1 MNLQKAK
8 EKVFGKP
15 TANRKTQ
22 IPSSY
27 FLSASDMI
35 ELSEIAQTC
44 DNGIFEV
51 IALAQLLHSTNEAYF
66 DGLAMSLSFSSSVYV
81 SLIVSC

>member
-8 EKVFGKP
+8 EKVFSKP

-51 IALAQLLHSTNEAYF
+51 NNTS
-66 DGLAMSLSFSSSVYV
+66 GLSAPQMKT
-81 SLIVSC
+81 

>member
-8 EKVFGKP
+8 EKVFSKP

-35 ELSEIAQTC
+35 ELSEIARTC

-51 IALAQLLHSTNEAYF
+51 IALAFSAGVIVGNHATIKHNLELL
-66 DGLAMSLSFSSSVYV
+66 
-81 SLIVSC
+81 